1 MVLKLSE
8 PEERSYE
15 GVQEEKKDEKIIQE
29 GVDARVEEETAAAEA
44 LTPIPGKQET
54 ITKEK
59 DSEQQEK
66 AKERIKRPAK
76 NKAKSRRKDKEF
88 DITSIAKHLEIQTN
102 HLAKLEKS
110 LQPLRKLAIGLNTQ
124 SKMIKGI
131 NASVKQLQRQIIQIQ
146 KTIQKGKTRRK

>member
-1 MVLKLSE
+1 MYFPILNISVRPAEYTKSSSL
-8 PEERSYE
+8 
-15 GVQEEKKDEKIIQE
+15 
-29 GVDARVEEETAAAEA
+29 AETDFNN
-44 LTPIPGKQET
+44 L
-54 ITKEK
+54 
-59 DSEQQEK
+59 QEK
-66 AKERIKRPAK
+66 ARERVKRPKK
-76 NKAKSRRKDKEF
+76 NKASKSRRKDKDF
-88 DITSIAKHLEIQTN
+88 DITAIAKHLEIQTN